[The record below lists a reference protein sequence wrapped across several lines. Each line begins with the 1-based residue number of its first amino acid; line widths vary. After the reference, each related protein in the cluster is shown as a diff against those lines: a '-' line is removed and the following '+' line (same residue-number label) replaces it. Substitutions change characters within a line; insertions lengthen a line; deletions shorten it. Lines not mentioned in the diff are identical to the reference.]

1 MLISSLS
8 HFSFTRAKVRV
19 AALVC
24 CLVACSL
31 TCVSTLQADITL
43 TPLKEGANQ
52 VELTPLDNGEWEVR
66 TTGPDPYFHVRV
78 EGEGLDLVKEP
89 ILSFEYFSLTGVGR
103 MLVFVGSLLDI
114 PHLVTVQGVGRREG
128 WGQQAIDLRDA
139 SAKPALPVRT
149 LRLTWGESPGL
160 VARFRNLKA
169 RAATA
174 QEAELAAT
182 KDARIKDDRALAERM
197 RKYLSQEFP
206 HQITAVSADPSQIKI
221 EGRVADPNQPWLLA
235 EVPMWEDVTN
245 LKHPAAVH
253 AILAD
258 AQGAF
263 TVSVPRDT
271 VKDRDL
277 LLSGWVVV
285 QRTAEGVEPVSALRY
300 VEKQT
305 PRADLSLMQ
314 PRSKKGLGGCE
325 FDHEDMD
332 KLGITSVTLNIL
344 LNHLLSPTPGEGKTP
359 YTYAGRTWY
368 VNEGVLA
375 GYDRYMTIAARK
387 QLMVSAIIL
396 LPQERE
402 AAEGAWIKMAGHP
415 HAEPIGLYVMPNF
428 ATQEGAQAY
437 AAAMNLVTER
447 YSRPDGKYGRVHHW
461 IMHNEINSGFYWTNA
476 GDKTDLTYLDLYQKS
491 MRVAWLLAGQ
501 YDAHAKSLISL
512 EHGWTLKLDPRAYA
526 GRALLEYLVQFSRK
540 EGDFPWGIAY
550 HPYAED
556 LRNTRTWEDPGATF
570 DFNAPFITFKNM
582 EVLDAWARLPRV
594 AYQGQPREIQLTEQG
609 LNSPD
614 YSEKTLADQAAGMAY
629 AWKKIESLP
638 TVTAFQYHL
647 WADDRSEG
655 GLRLG
660 LRKFRD
666 DAGDPLGIKPIWHL
680 YQAIGTPEWDKASA
694 FALPILGI
702 KSWDEVPYK
711 GKIMNEE

>member
-1 MLISSLS
+1 MLIPPFPP
-8 HFSFTRAKVRV
+8 FSFTRAKVRAV
-19 AALVC
+19 ALVC
-24 CLVACSL
+24 CFVACSFA
-31 TCVSTLQADITL
+31 CISTLHADIAL

-52 VELTPLDNGEWEVR
+52 VELTSLENGEWEVR

-89 ILSFEYFSLTGVGR
+89 VLSFEYFSLTGVGR
-103 MLVFVGSLLDI
+103 MLVFVGSVLDI
-114 PHLVTVQGVGRREG
+114 PRMVTVQGVGRREG
-128 WGQQAIDLRDA
+128 WGAQAIDLRDTA
-139 SAKPALPVRT
+139 AKPALPVKT

-160 VARFRNLKA
+160 VARFRNLKV

-174 QEAELAAT
+174 QEVELTAT
-182 KDARIKDDRALAERM
+182 RGTRIQNDRALAERL
-197 RKYLSQEFP
+197 RKYLSQDFP
-206 HQITAVSADPSQIKI
+206 HQLSSVLADPSQIKI
-221 EGRVADPNQPWLLA
+221 EGRIAGSAEVLWLA
-235 EVPMWEDVTN
+235 EVPMWEDITA
-245 LKHPAAVH
+245 LKQPASLH
-253 AILAD
+253 AINAD
-258 AQGAF
+258 GQGAF
-263 TVSVPRDT
+263 TVSVPRAS

-277 LLSGWVVV
+277 LLSGWAVV
-285 QRTAEGVEPVSALRY
+285 RKTAESVIPVSALRY

-305 PRADLSLMQ
+305 PRADLPLMR

-344 LNHLLSPTPGEGKTP
+344 LNHLLFTTPGQGRTP

-375 GYDRYMTIAARK
+375 GYDRYMTTAARK
-387 QLMVSAIIL
+387 KLMVSAIIL

-402 AAEGAWIKMAGHP
+402 AAAGSWIKVAGHP
-415 HAEPIGLYVMPNF
+415 HAEPVGLYVMPNF
-428 ATQEGAQAY
+428 TTQEGVQAY
-437 AAAMNLVTER
+437 AAAMNLITER
-447 YSRPDGKYGRVHHW
+447 YSHPDGKYGRVHHW

-501 YDAHAKSLISL
+501 YDAHAQSLISL

-526 GRALLEYLVQFSRK
+526 GRALLEYLVQFSKK
-540 EGDFPWGIAY
+540 EGDFPWGIAC
-550 HPYAED
+550 HPYAEG
-556 LRNTRTWEDPGATF
+556 LRNPRTWEDPGATF
-570 DFNAPFITFKNM
+570 DFNTPFITFKNM

-660 LRKFRD
+660 LRKYRD
-666 DAGDPLGIKPIWHL
+666 EAGDPLGIKPIWHL
-680 YQAIGTPEWDKASA
+680 YQAIGTPEWEKASA

-702 KSWDEVPYK
+702 KSWDEVPHRGEIQ
-711 GKIMNEE
+711 GK

>member
-1 MLISSLS
+1 M
-8 HFSFTRAKVRV
+8 
-19 AALVC
+19 
-24 CLVACSL
+24 ACSL

>member
-1 MLISSLS
+1 MCSQTMLYACSPFRIL
-8 HFSFTRAKVRV
+8 KL
-19 AALVC
+19 ALVSC
-24 CLVACSL
+24 FVACSFA
-31 TCVSTLQADITL
+31 CFSTLHADVTL

-52 VELTPLDNGEWEVR
+52 VELTPLENGEWEVR

-89 ILSFEYFSLTGVGR
+89 VLSFEYFSLTGVGR
-103 MLVFVGSLLDI
+103 MLVFVGSVLDI
-114 PHLVTVQGVGRREG
+114 PHLITHQGVGRREG
-128 WGQQAIDLRDA
+128 WGPQAIDLRDT
-139 SAKPALPVRT
+139 SAKPALPVKT

-160 VARFRNLKA
+160 VARFRNLKV
-169 RAATA
+169 RGATA
-174 QEAELAAT
+174 QEAELAT
-182 KDARIKDDRALAERM
+182 TRGTRIQNDRALAERL
-197 RKYLSQEFP
+197 RKYLSQDFP
-206 HQITAVSADPSQIKI
+206 HQLSSVSADPSQIKI
-221 EGRVADPNQPWLLA
+221 EGRITGSAEALWLA
-235 EVPMWEDVTN
+235 EVPMWEDITA
-245 LKHPAAVH
+245 LKQPASLH
-253 AILAD
+253 AINAD

-263 TVSVPRDT
+263 TVSVPRDA
-271 VKDRDL
+271 VEDRDL
-277 LLSGWVVV
+277 LLSGWGVV
-285 QRTAEGVEPVSALRY
+285 QKTAEGVIPVSALRY

-305 PRADLSLMQ
+305 PRADLPLMR

-344 LNHLLSPTPGEGKTP
+344 LNHLLFTTPGEGRTP

-387 QLMVSAIIL
+387 KLMVSAIIL

-402 AAEGAWIKMAGHP
+402 AAAGSWIKVAGHP
-415 HAEPIGLYVMPNF
+415 HAEPVGLYVMPNF
-428 ATQEGAQAY
+428 TTQEGVQAY
-437 AAAMNLVTER
+437 AAAMNLIAER

-501 YDAHAKSLISL
+501 YDAHAKPLISL

-556 LRNTRTWEDPGATF
+556 LRNPRTWEDPGATF
-570 DFNAPFITFKNM
+570 DLNAPFITFKNM
-582 EVLDAWARLPRV
+582 EVMDAWARLPRV

-614 YSEKTLADQAAGMAY
+614 YSEKTLAEQAAGMAY

-680 YQAIGTPEWDKASA
+680 YQAIGTPEWEKASA

-702 KSWDEVPYK
+702 KSWEEVPHRGEIQ
-711 GKIMNEE
+711 GK